1 MKSKPLGK
9 GLQALF
15 GDSNL
20 SEYME
25 SGSRFLELPAT
36 NISFNPLQP
45 REKIEKEK
53 FEELK
58 KSIKN
63 TGLIQPVAVRKANG
77 KYELVAGE
85 RRLRAVIDLNIST
98 IPAYVLEIKS
108 DRELLEVSLLENL
121 KRENLNPIEIATGYK
136 RLNEEFG
143 MTQKEIAE
151 SFSVDRTSVTNMMR
165 LLKLPEEVQNS
176 VKKSDLSMGHARALL
191 ALPTAGEQKTLMRR
205 IIKDGLNVRQT
216 EALLTAPVIKKS
228 ASKKSPSGK
237 SPAILQ
243 LEERLRY
250 IFGSQVRV
258 KPQKDGGKIEIE
270 YYSSE
275 DLNRLIELIAIIEK
289 NN

>member
-25 SGSRFLELPAT
+25 SGSRFLELPAK

-45 REKIEKEK
+45 REKIEKEQ

-63 TGLIQPVAVRKANG
+63 TGLIQPVAVRNANG

-85 RRLRAVIDLNIST
+85 RRLRAVIDLNIPT

-121 KRENLNPIEIATGYK
+121 KRENLNPIEIAKGYK

-151 SFSVDRTSVTNMMR
+151 SFSVDRTSVTNLMR

-191 ALPTAGEQKTLMRR
+191 ALPTAGEQKALMRR

-216 EALLTAPVIKKS
+216 EALLTAPVTKKS
-228 ASKKSPSGK
+228 AAKKSPAKK

-250 IFGSQVRV
+250 VFGSQVRV
-258 KPQKDGGKIEIE
+258 KPHKDGGKIEIE

-275 DLNRLIELIAIIEK
+275 DLNRLMELIAIIEK